1 MIRMNFPCKNKRIL
15 FLFGLAGLVIIA
27 TSFVGCFW
35 QNSNVNSKDDIDS
48 SRLSKQ
54 QGREYYSQSPLYR
67 GIILGRTGAIF
78 AVSQKTISA
87 IARPSK
93 LPQID
98 DWAPQVS
105 EIIDLDTHAIKR
117 LLSEEQDVICLKE
130 GISAEQGLKLK
141 NMRLKGIEILEKYK
155 RLYPC
160 GSLASPVLGFVDQGG
175 RGLEGV
181 EYTYDSLLSH
191 TNVTKIHGVGREL
204 MLTLEKNIQSSAEK
218 ELGKKMKRL
227 KADKGCLVIMG
238 VENGEILALASKPSW
253 DPERFWELP
262 ATNITNYSLQ
272 DNVDLMVLAPFLNWM
287 FEQSKLSSE
296 SKPQSLDEMAHNWEW
311 ETLDKGV
318 ALWSPWAEQELKDLI
333 SRDDLSRDIWSLGFG
348 QLTGIDLPGEGQGSL
363 SSALPSSQDCFS
375 PLLDIT
381 ANPIQI
387 LRAFSALINGNILV
401 TPHLALKTPKEF
413 LTSESSLKDQRQ
425 AKIPWLTE
433 ELTLRAREKLAV
445 RGGPS
450 LASIRWNEQSEQIS
464 NQFPAQVIALG
475 FWPEK
480 SPKVSYIVLLDGVK
494 IDPRECR
501 STLGRALTVAKQAAQ
516 IPLKDEW
523 QTVESQ
529 KTKKEL
535 SRMPDLKGKTARQ
548 ALDILQSIGISTKL
562 KGVGTVIAQKPRSGT
577 PLNGVKVCS
586 ITCE

>member
-1 MIRMNFPCKNKRIL
+1 MNFTCKDKRIL
-15 FLFGLAGLVIIA
+15 FLFGLAGLVIIV

-35 QNSNVNSKDDIDS
+35 QSNNVNNKDDIGS
-48 SRLSKQ
+48 SLSKQ
-54 QGREYYSQSPLYR
+54 QSRDYYSQQSPLYR
-67 GIILGRTGAIF
+67 GIILGRTGEVF
-78 AVSQKTISA
+78 AVSQKTISVL
-87 IARPSK
+87 ARPSK

-105 EIIDLDTHAIKR
+105 EIIGLDTHDVTK
-117 LLSEEQDVICLKE
+117 LLSEEQDVICLKD
-130 GISAEQGLKLK
+130 GISVEQGLKLK

-175 RGLEGV
+175 RGLDGI

-191 TNVTKIHGVGREL
+191 TNVPQIHGGGREL

-218 ELGKKMKRL
+218 ELGEQMKRL
-227 KADKGCLVIMG
+227 KADKGCLVIMS

-287 FEQSKLSSE
+287 LEQSKVPK
-296 SKPQSLDEMAHNWEW
+296 SKIQSLDKMAHNWKW
-311 ETLDKGV
+311 ETLGKGLV
-318 ALWSPWAEQELKDLI
+318 LWSPWAEQELKDLI
-333 SRDDLSRDIWSLGFG
+333 SYDDLSRDLWSLGFG
-348 QLTGIDLPGEGQGSL
+348 QSTGIDLPDEGQGSL
-363 SSALPSSQDCFS
+363 SSALPSSQNCFLS
-375 PLLDIT
+375 LLDIT

-401 TPHLALKTPKEF
+401 TPHVTLQSPKEF
-413 LTSESSLKDQRQ
+413 LTSESSVKDQRQ

-433 ELTLRAREKLAV
+433 ELMLRSRENLAV
-445 RGGPS
+445 RGEPS
-450 LASIRWNEQSEQIS
+450 LASIRWDEQSEQIS
-464 NQFPAQVIALG
+464 TQFPAQVTALG

-494 IDPRECR
+494 IDPHEHM
-501 STLGRALTVAKQAAQ
+501 STLGRALIVAKQAAQ
-516 IPLKDEW
+516 IPLNDEW
-523 QTVESQ
+523 QTVKSQ
-529 KTKKEL
+529 KTKKEF
-535 SRMPDLKGKTARQ
+535 SWMPNLKGKTARQ

>member
-1 MIRMNFPCKNKRIL
+1 MSFLYKDKRIL

-35 QNSNVNSKDDIDS
+35 QSNNVNSEDDIDS
-48 SRLSKQ
+48 SRLSQ
-54 QGREYYSQSPLYR
+54 QRSRDYYSQQSLLYR
-67 GIILGRTGAIF
+67 GVILGRTGAIF

-87 IARPSK
+87 LARPSK
-93 LPQID
+93 LPQVD
-98 DWAPQVS
+98 DWVPQVS
-105 EIIDLDTHAIKR
+105 EILGLDPHAVTK
-117 LLSEEQDVICLKE
+117 LLSEEQGVICLKD
-130 GISAEQGLKLK
+130 GISIEQGLKLK
-141 NMRLKGIEILEKYK
+141 DMRLKGIEILEKYK

-175 RGLEGV
+175 RGLEGI
-181 EYTYDSLLSH
+181 EYTYDSLLNH
-191 TNVTKIHGVGREL
+191 TNVPQIHGGGREL
-204 MLTLEKNIQSSAEK
+204 TLTLEKNIQSSAEK
-218 ELGKKMKRL
+218 ELGRQMKRF
-227 KADKGCLVIMG
+227 KADKGCLVIMS
-238 VENGEILALASKPSW
+238 VKNGEILALDSKPSW

-272 DNVDLMVLAPFLNWM
+272 DNVDLMVLAPLLNWM
-287 FEQSKLSSE
+287 FEQSKLPK
-296 SKPQSLDEMAHNWEW
+296 SKIQSLDEMAHNWKW
-311 ETLDKGV
+311 ETLGKGLV
-318 ALWSPWAEQELKDLI
+318 LWSPWADQELKDLI
-333 SRDDLSRDIWSLGFG
+333 SYDDLSRDLWSLGFG

-363 SSALPSSQDCFS
+363 SSALPSSQNC
-375 PLLDIT
+375 LLRRDIT
-381 ANPIQI
+381 ASPIQI

-401 TPHLALKTPKEF
+401 TPHVALQSPKEF
-413 LTSESSLKDQRQ
+413 LTSESSVKDQRQ

-433 ELTLRAREKLAV
+433 ELMLRSRENLAV

-464 NQFPAQVIALG
+464 TQFPAQVTALG

-494 IDPRECR
+494 IDPREHQD
-501 STLGRALTVAKQAAQ
+501 TLGRALIVAKQAAQ

-523 QTVESQ
+523 RTVKSQ

-535 SRMPDLKGKTARQ
+535 SWMPNLKGKTARQ

-562 KGVGTVIAQKPRSGT
+562 EGVGTVIAQKPRSGT

>member
-1 MIRMNFPCKNKRIL
+1 MSFLYKDKRIL

-35 QNSNVNSKDDIDS
+35 QSNNVNSEDDIDS
-48 SRLSKQ
+48 SRLSQ
-54 QGREYYSQSPLYR
+54 QRSRDYYSQQSLLYR
-67 GIILGRTGAIF
+67 GVILGRTGAIF

-87 IARPSK
+87 LARPSK
-93 LPQID
+93 LPQVD
-98 DWAPQVS
+98 DWVPQVS
-105 EIIDLDTHAIKR
+105 EILGLDPHAVTK
-117 LLSEEQDVICLKE
+117 LLSEEQGVICLKD
-130 GISAEQGLKLK
+130 GISIEQGLKLK
-141 NMRLKGIEILEKYK
+141 DMRLKGIEILEKYK

-175 RGLEGV
+175 RGLEGI
-181 EYTYDSLLSH
+181 EYTYDSLLNH
-191 TNVTKIHGVGREL
+191 TNVPQIHGGGREL
-204 MLTLEKNIQSSAEK
+204 TLTLEKNIQSSAEK
-218 ELGKKMKRL
+218 ELGRQMKRF
-227 KADKGCLVIMG
+227 KADKGCLVIMS
-238 VENGEILALASKPSW
+238 VKNGEILALDSKPSW

-272 DNVDLMVLAPFLNWM
+272 DNVDLMVLAPLLNWM
-287 FEQSKLSSE
+287 FEQSKLPK
-296 SKPQSLDEMAHNWEW
+296 SKIQSLDEMAHNWKW
-311 ETLDKGV
+311 ETLGKGLV
-318 ALWSPWAEQELKDLI
+318 LWSPWADQELKDLI
-333 SRDDLSRDIWSLGFG
+333 SYDDLSRDLWSLGFG

-363 SSALPSSQDCFS
+363 SSALPSSQNC
-375 PLLDIT
+375 LLRRDIT
-381 ANPIQI
+381 ASPIQI

-401 TPHLALKTPKEF
+401 TPHVALQSPKEF
-413 LTSESSLKDQRQ
+413 LTSESSVKDQRQ

-433 ELTLRAREKLAV
+433 ELMLRSRENLAV

-464 NQFPAQVIALG
+464 TQFPAQVTALG

-494 IDPRECR
+494 IDPREHQD
-501 STLGRALTVAKQAAQ
+501 TLGRALIVAKQAAQ

-523 QTVESQ
+523 RTVKSQ

-535 SRMPDLKGKTARQ
+535 SWMPNLKGKTARQ